1 MNDKYKEILEEAES
15 TLRIKATTTADRYM
29 VTLRTFDDFPTRSTI
44 IAHTNEWLAAGQ
56 KGTTIRQKH
65 AAIRW
70 LMKHFPRCFDPV
82 DVQESINY
90 MSEIKTVEPDV
101 SVATPEQAADVI
113 LKSDSRTALLVSLL
127 FYHGLRVSDV
137 TKLKVSD
144 FAESGKGIVM
154 GLRDKKTKQIHNYIL
169 VDKAENAF
177 RRYVNG
183 QRQDIINGWRNDQRG
198 DSFLFL
204 GVRGHLS
211 VRSVQ
216 RLVSDACSKVG
227 YPDLH
232 CHSFRHG
239 CGTAYAKAGASAATI
254 KYALGHKSIASSMRY
269 IHLDEDD
276 LHKVA
281 QNIF

>member
-1 MNDKYKEILEEAES
+1 
-15 TLRIKATTTADRYM
+15 
-29 VTLRTFDDFPTRSTI
+29 
-44 IAHTNEWLAAGQ
+44 
-56 KGTTIRQKH
+56 
-65 AAIRW
+65 
-70 LMKHFPRCFDPV
+70 
-82 DVQESINY
+82 